1 LVSKVGIN
9 AGIPM
14 DNVIDTEKL
23 IKMQNKNTMAD
34 SIHPNEKGYGILAQ
48 EIYMK
53 LAYNKELKER
63 INLIFESQI
72 NLKEW

>member
-1 LVSKVGIN
+1 
-9 AGIPM
+9 M

-34 SIHPNEKGYGILAQ
+34 SIHPNQNGYGILAQ
-48 EIYMK
+48 DIYMK

-63 INLIFESQI
+63 INSIFESQI
-72 NLKEW
+72 SLKQWTEHIAIENKQK